1 MSQPEKPSRM
11 RPLTS
16 AERKQL
22 RGLSHELHALVQVGK
37 GGLSPGLRRQ
47 LEQALADHELVK
59 VRFLEGPDK
68 ATKQALCEALTAAT
82 GAELA
87 GLVGHVAIL
96 YRQQPDPEK
105 RRVAMPDLYAV
116 R

>member
-1 MSQPEKPSRM
+1 MFPREKPATQ

-16 AERKQL
+16 AERKKL

-37 GGLSPGLRRQ
+37 AGLSPAVLRQ
-47 LEQALADHELVK
+47 LDQVLADHELVK

-68 ATKQALCEALTAAT
+68 TTKNALCAAIADET

-87 GLVGHVAIL
+87 GLVGHVAIFF
-96 YRQQPDPEK
+96 RQQEDPEK
-105 RRVAMPDLYAV
+105 RRVEMPELYAV